1 MSGRMT
7 EAPSFPR
14 FSEPTVIIEPRKS
27 LLHLDLKAI
36 WEYRELLFF
45 LVWRDLKVRYRQTII
60 GIGWVVLQ
68 PVLTM
73 VLFTAVFGNFAKIPS
88 DGVPYPIFTYSA
100 LLPWNLF
107 ASSLTRGTESVV
119 GNAQLISKI
128 YFPRLLLPISGI
140 LSPTIDFAISFV
152 IFAAMM
158 IWFRTLPTWGVLALP
173 LFLILALLT
182 ALAVGLWLS
191 ALNVRYR
198 DVGHTIPFLVQ
209 LWMFAS
215 PVAYPVS
222 LAPRRHDTLRDQ
234 IMDSLRSIFRS
245 NGHGSAS
252 GRKCS
257 GASNT
262 IWALKN
268 VSFEVKHGEVVGL
281 IGRNG
286 AGKSTLL
293 KILSRITDPTTGR
306 AEIYGRV
313 GSLLEVGTGFHG
325 ELTGRENIYLNGAIL
340 GMRRGEIENKFDQ
353 IVAFAEVEKFIGT

>member
-7 EAPSFPR
+7 EVSSFPDFR
-14 FSEPTVIIEPRKS
+14 EPTVVIEPRKS

-36 WEYRELLFF
+36 WEYRELLYF
-45 LVWRDLKVRYRQTII
+45 LVWRDLKVRYRQTVI

-107 ASSLTRGTESVV
+107 ATSLTRETESVV
-119 GNAQLISKI
+119 GNAQLISRI

-140 LSPTIDFAISFV
+140 LSPTVDFAISFV
-152 IFAAMM
+152 ILAAMM

-215 PVAYPVS
+215 PVAYTVS
-222 LAPRRHDTLRDQ
+222 MVPERWCVL
-234 IMDSLRSIFRS
+234 F
-245 NGHGSAS
+245 
-252 GRKCS
+252 
-257 GASNT
+257 
-262 IWALKN
+262 
-268 VSFEVKHGEVVGL
+268 
-281 IGRNG
+281 
-286 AGKSTLL
+286 
-293 KILSRITDPTTGR
+293 ILNPMTGIIER
-306 AEIYGRV
+306 
-313 GSLLEVGTGFHG
+313 
-325 ELTGRENIYLNGAIL
+325 YL
-340 GMRRGEIENKFDQ
+340 
-353 IVAFAEVEKFIGT
+353 